1 MSNAD
6 NGQTKAAVR
15 FEGIS
20 LQAFGIALATAIG
33 IFAVQVGVFLL
44 FRNKLARIFKP
55 KTFMVPERERTDPPP
70 RSPWNLF
77 AKLIRLKDR
86 EIIEKCGLDA
96 YFFLRYLQMLLVIFI
111 PTALVVIPILVP
123 LNYVG
128 GLRVDIVDQVVTNA
142 TATTSI
148 TSSTATATSSATAR
162 PTGSTNLT
170 DSVASNASAIA
181 ATLLRRQTSTENVIK
196 LQQPLGGLDTL
207 AWGNLDPKNYQRRW
221 AHLILAIALIVWVC
235 YLMFVELRV
244 YIKVRQDYLTSAQHR
259 LRASANTVLVSSI
272 PEKWLTEDALRG
284 LFDVF
289 PGGIRNIW
297 ITRDFTK
304 LLEKV
309 HKRQYI
315 RDLLESAQT
324 DLIRDAKRKQ
334 LKRRKADE
342 KKEQKAS
349 KSRGPTKEEQQKR
362 DEAEDA
368 EARLR
373 AEGGGGISAGDRG
386 ETPDIP
392 TVLDENNV
400 GDDAD
405 HAGLNDNGG
414 SKETRPGGRR
424 IISKVGH
431 GIKGGAS
438 LVGKA
443 GHGIAGGAKTFQQG
457 VDGQL
462 KHTGGFHAVPLD
474 GIEAGLGSPRPTT
487 RGSDQPHKAV
497 QIADDANDGSKPSF
511 ASERPAY
518 RSHTQTSSVASQDMA
533 LPVGDTRKGN
543 TTRRASNLAG
553 MVITE
558 ETRWWQFWKP
568 PTGGYASPIPQGV
581 EGDEFPLVSKQPPAQ
596 KGGEKQTRWKQ
607 FVSMLPFV
615 GGDDEPPVDYP
626 TDASALVYSEKRDED
641 AAWKEWLKA
650 SSRPTHRVAN
660 FEWTPN
666 WLPGLPLIN
675 KKVDTIYWARAE
687 LARLNMEIEE
697 DQKHPERY
705 SLMTSAFIQFNHQVA
720 AHMAC
725 QSVTHHVPRHMAPRI
740 IEISPSDVLWDNM
753 AISFWSEW
761 LRTGIVLGLVFGMIL
776 LWAPAIAATAQ
787 ISQVDTLIN
796 SYPKE
801 LHWLE
806 VIMRN
811 DSVRR
816 AVTAIAG
823 VLPAVILAVLL
834 ILVPII
840 LNFLAEFQGVKTNAQ
855 KSENVQRYYF
865 TFLFVQIFLVIA
877 LSQSA
882 VEMGGLLT
890 SNLTVDSVP
899 NLFAEKIPKSANY
912 FFSYMILQAL
922 STSSGTLLQI
932 GTLIAWYVIGRLL
945 DTTARS
951 KWSRQVMLPD
961 VKWGSLFP
969 IYTNFACIAL
979 IYAVITPIISIFAV
993 ITFSLLWLAHRHN
1006 MVYVNRFKTDTG
1018 GVLFPTAVNQL
1029 FTGLYVMELALIGL
1043 FFLQEGPGPER
1054 ARVNFRQGVIMVVVL
1069 ICTAFYQLILNLSF
1083 SPLFRYLPIT
1093 FEDEAV
1099 LRDEAFQ
1106 RAQDRRL
1113 GLVPDEEGKDADE
1126 AGMLRGN
1133 GGGAYKE
1140 EIELKRFSGARAQTS
1155 GGGRGGGFN
1164 PVAGVRQA
1172 GTWAVRGGKQIHHAT
1187 IGKAEKN
1194 IKTAAGYRRER
1205 RMKDLEAQRAMGEAL
1220 YGGYN
1225 DDIED
1230 LTPDERDALVREAF
1244 KHEAL
1249 RARRPVVWIP
1259 QDDIGVSNDEI
1270 HRTQAFSEYIWMS
1283 NEGTALDSKVRVIY
1297 GRAPPDFSD
1306 VEIINL

>member
-1 MSNAD
+1 
-6 NGQTKAAVR
+6 
-15 FEGIS
+15 
-20 LQAFGIALATAIG
+20 
-33 IFAVQVGVFLL
+33 
-44 FRNKLARIFKP
+44 
-55 KTFMVPERERTDPPP
+55 MVPERERTDPPP

-77 AKLIRLKDR
+77 AKLVRLKDR
-86 EIIEKCGLDA
+86 EIIDKCGLDA

-111 PTALVVIPILVP
+111 PTAFVAIPILVP

-128 GLRVDIVDQVVTNA
+128 GLRADIVEEVVKVNA
-142 TATTSI
+142 TNSSV
-148 TSSTATATSSATAR
+148 SSTATATSSATAT

-170 DSVASNASAIA
+170 NSIISNASAIA
-181 ATLLRRQTSTENVIK
+181 TNLLKRQTTTKNVTK

-207 AWGNLDPKNYQRRW
+207 AWGNLDPKNHERRW
-221 AHLILAIALIVWVC
+221 AHLILAIMLIVWVC

-315 RDLLESAQT
+315 RDLLEGAQT

-334 LKRRKADE
+334 LKRKMADE
-342 KKEQKAS
+342 KKERKAR
-349 KSRGPTKEEQQKR
+349 KGRGPTKQEQQQQ
-362 DEAEDA
+362 DEAVDA

-373 AEGGGGISAGDRG
+373 AEAGGGISAGNRG
-386 ETPDIP
+386 ETPQVP
-392 TVLDENNV
+392 TALDGNRVGDGSDRDSLDEND
-400 GDDAD
+400 GAREE
-405 HAGLNDNGG
+405 A
-414 SKETRPGGRR
+414 RPGGRT

-443 GHGIAGGAKTFQQG
+443 GHGIVGGARTIQQG
-457 VDGQL
+457 VEGQL
-462 KHTGGFHAVPLD
+462 KKTGGFSTVYGD
-474 GIEAGLGSPRPTT
+474 GVEVGPGAPRPPNW
-487 RGSDQPHKAV
+487 GSDQPRKTV
-497 QIADDANDGSKPSF
+497 QSADGANDEVKPSF

-518 RSHTQTSSVASQDMA
+518 RGHTPTSSVASHDMVV
-533 LPVGDTRKGN
+533 PSGDACDTKGN
-543 TTRRASNLAG
+543 TTRRAATLEG

-568 PTGGYASPIPQGV
+568 PTGGYASPIPQGA
-581 EGDEFPLVSKQPPAQ
+581 EADEFPLVSRRSSGLN
-596 KGGEKQTRWKQ
+596 GGEKQTPWRR

-626 TDASALVYSEKRDED
+626 VEASALVYGEKRDDD
-641 AAWKEWLKA
+641 AEWKKWLKA

-675 KKVDTIYWARAE
+675 KKVDTIYWARGE

-705 SLMTSAFIQFNHQVA
+705 PLMTSAFIQFNNQVA

-725 QSVTHHVPRHMAPRI
+725 QSVTHHVPRHMAPRT

-753 AISFWSEW
+753 AINFWSEW

-796 SYPKE
+796 SYPNQ

-811 DSVRR
+811 DSIRR

-840 LNFLAEFQGVKTNAQ
+840 LNLLAEFQGVKTNAQ

-882 VEMGGLLT
+882 VELSGLLT
-890 SNLTVDSVP
+890 SNFNVDSVP

-932 GTLIAWYVIGRLL
+932 GTLIVWYVLARIL
-945 DTTARS
+945 DSTARS

-961 VKWGSLFP
+961 VKWGTLFP

-993 ITFSLLWLAHRHN
+993 VTFSLLWLAHRHN

-1043 FFLQEGPGPER
+1043 FFLQEGPPPER

-1069 ICTAFYQLILNLSF
+1069 LCTALYQLILNLSF

-1113 GLVPDEEGKDADE
+1113 GLIPEDEGRGGEYEADL
-1126 AGMLRGN
+1126 LRGHD
-1133 GGGAYKE
+1133 GAVSKE
-1140 EIELKRFSGARAQTS
+1140 EIELTRLSGVRAGTS
-1155 GGGRGGGFN
+1155 GGGKSGGFN

-1187 IGKAEKN
+1187 IGRAGKE
-1194 IKTAAGYRRER
+1194 IKTATKYRRER
-1205 RMKDLEAQRAMGEAL
+1205 RLKDLEAQRAMGEAL
-1220 YGGYN
+1220 YGGYH

-1230 LTPDERDALVREAF
+1230 LTPDERDELVREAF

-1259 QDDIGVSNDEI
+1259 QDDLGVSDDEI

-1283 NEGTALDSKVRVIY
+1283 NEGTALDSKVRVVY
-1297 GRAPPDFSD
+1297 GRAPPDFSEI
-1306 VEIINL
+1306 EIINL